1 MKRLYTAIIFIALA
15 GSGLGVWAHEG
26 HDHDESKETATPD
39 AGLTTV
45 RGEVIDMACYLDHG
59 ATGEKH
65 AQCAKTCIENGL
77 PVGLKAENGKTYL
90 LIGAHKPINAEIAPY
105 AAKTITVKGKVST
118 RDGINL
124 LENAE
129 IVTR

>member
-1 MKRLYTAIIFIALA
+1 MKRLYTAMIAA
-15 GSGLGVWAHEG
+15 AVFGTGYAAWAHEG
-26 HDHDESKETATPD
+26 HDHDEKAEAAQETTI
-39 AGLTTV
+39 
-45 RGEVIDMACYLDHG
+45 RGEVVDMACYLDHG
-59 ATGEKH
+59 AMGEKH
-65 AQCAKTCIENGL
+65 AQCAKTCIESGL

-90 LIGAHKPINAEIAPY
+90 LIGAHKPINQEIAKY
-105 AAKTITVKGKVST
+105 AAKTISVKGKVVT